1 MKGGWKKLGQIF
13 DPNKH
18 RLHPKLKTHAST
30 PVAALIEQDTFRIFF
45 SSRDE
50 VNRSSVGSLDFNLL
64 SKEVLAIRNSPV
76 VEHGNLGSFFSDGI
90 SLGNY
95 FEANDKKFISF
106 MGWTI
111 LSDKE
116 WRGEI
121 GYFELDNNLLFK
133 DILLDPVIK
142 LDELIDPLSLSYP
155 WVMQM
160 PQGSYKIWYGSTLSK
175 NSKSGEMLHVIN
187 HGSSVD
193 GFNWK
198 KNGLSLPYQEQV
210 INAFSRPSVI
220 CYDHKNFEMWY
231 SYRRAG
237 QKSYGIS
244 SAVSNDGKKWL
255 HNKEHLQ
262 MSTSNS
268 GWDSEMI
275 EYPFVFQHKQNLYML
290 YNGNDYGKTGFGLA
304 VFNYDA

>member
-18 RLHPKLKTHAST
+18 SLHPKLKTHAST

-76 VEHGNLGSFFSDGI
+76 IEHGNLGSFFSDGI